1 MLSAFCFS
9 VRLFSISEVM
19 SFSFF
24 PHSVSISKYL
34 STPTSMNLE
43 VRTHKYLKVVKKII
57 IKNCICGI
65 RIGFFFS
72 QECIFRKTK
81 EEDVEEAAQF

>member
-1 MLSAFCFS
+1 
-9 VRLFSISEVM
+9 
-19 SFSFF
+19 
-24 PHSVSISKYL
+24 
-34 STPTSMNLE
+34 MNLE